1 MAEVSL
7 PVDLQQTKRPEDPLH
22 TPVIPRRAAFLPRTC
37 MMTPAMTR
45 ETTLPL
51 LPRLPAFLPLISRSR
66 SSRGADGGNE
76 AENSARA
83 SAALAVWVICS
94 RATHLLRAEVGKTVR
109 RGRLLGNG
117 RDTRLRRRTQR
128 RSNYGY
134 PSPLWHGRTSSFAL
148 IPVKFGWG
156 RWGRWGELSQH
167 FILPYSCSSNE
178 SFMHTCIAPL
188 HTSSPF
194 GSVFGSLLELHRLR
208 CYARLG
214 LRWSARAA
222 RETDP
227 VIYNFLAS

>member
-117 RDTRLRRRTQR
+117 RDTRFRRRTQS

-134 PSPLWHGRTSSFAL
+134 PPLWHGRTSSFAL

-156 RWGRWGELSQH
+156 VVG
-167 FILPYSCSSNE
+167 
-178 SFMHTCIAPL
+178 
-188 HTSSPF
+188 
-194 GSVFGSLLELHRLR
+194 
-208 CYARLG
+208 
-214 LRWSARAA
+214 
-222 RETDP
+222 
-227 VIYNFLAS
+227 